1 MKEELNHIL
10 AHLTNKPLEKIQM
23 DTERDYYMTCE
34 QAKEYG
40 IIDEIILKRQ

>member
-1 MKEELNHIL
+1 MKEELNLIL
-10 AHLTNKPLEKIQM
+10 ADLTGQPISKIQM

-34 QAKEYG
+34 QARQYG